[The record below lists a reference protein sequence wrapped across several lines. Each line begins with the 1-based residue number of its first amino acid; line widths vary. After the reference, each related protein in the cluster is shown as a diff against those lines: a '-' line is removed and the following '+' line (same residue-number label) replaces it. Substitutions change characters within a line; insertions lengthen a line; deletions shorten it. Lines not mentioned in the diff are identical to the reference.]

1 MSKLDSFRKVI
12 REEVRAVFQEE
23 LAGILK
29 EAILAPKG
37 SSSIVES
44 AKPLKAKIPGTLNTN
59 PVKQMIAPNLGSNN
73 PLNSLLAE
81 TANAMTSADFG
92 AFGGQGVEKEPQIV
106 ESVNDMFASA
116 RKSSNF
122 DAIEITDV
130 PDFSG
135 LMSKM
140 KANGEI

>member
-1 MSKLDSFRKVI
+1 MAKLDLLRKII

-29 EAILAPKG
+29 EAAVTNRNPVIR
-37 SSSIVES
+37 ES
-44 AKPLKAKIPGTLNTN
+44 VRPTKPQVPGTLNQVA
-59 PVKQMIAPNLGSNN
+59 PRVIAPNLGMNN

-81 TANAMTSADFG
+81 TAQAMTIDDMQDLNAEAGFDRD
-92 AFGGQGVEKEPQIV
+92 APIV
-106 ESVNDMFASA
+106 ESVNDMFAAA
-116 RKSSNF
+116 RGSSNLE
-122 DAIEITDV
+122 AIQINAV

-135 LMSKM
+135 LMAKM